1 MSPIKKQLVDV
12 IDCLPEQEQ
21 ILLFEIAKRFISDD
35 VANADDVEAV
45 RAARQEYAN
54 GETVN
59 HDAINWY

>member
-21 ILLFEIAKRFISDD
+21 ILLFEIAKRFVADD

-59 HDAINWY
+59 HNAINWD